1 MILKN
6 LIAWHKYIT
15 KRDGYI
21 CQLQI
26 SPDCKKDY
34 SSPYYFNENDENA
47 YVVGDHLKRRRSHP
61 ELKLETAN
69 GKTACRSCNQ
79 LRESI
84 TDENLPEGYLDSVE
98 ERDFIAELSVKI
110 FANGVK
116 SYWVSSIPC
125 KKCKERDSTTMTGYC
140 LGCEPRPAPFFK
152 KPKKEKK

>member
-79 LRESI
+79 LREAL
-84 TDENLPEGYLDSVE
+84 TDEDLPEGYLDSVE
-98 ERDFIAELSVKI
+98 EKDFIAELSVEI
-110 FANGVK
+110 FETGARAC
-116 SYWVSSIPC
+116 WVPSTPC
-125 KKCKERDSTTMTGYC
+125 KKCKKYNATASGLCMAC
-140 LGCEPRPAPFFK
+140 RPCKPFFK